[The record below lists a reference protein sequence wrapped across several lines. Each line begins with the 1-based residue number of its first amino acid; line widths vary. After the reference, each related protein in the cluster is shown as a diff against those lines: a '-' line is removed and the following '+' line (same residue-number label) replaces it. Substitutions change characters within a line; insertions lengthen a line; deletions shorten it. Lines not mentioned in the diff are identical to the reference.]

1 MVEIQTQVTLAPH
14 TTIGVG
20 GPAAEFV
27 IVKSEAELISALDYV
42 GPVLLLGG
50 GSNLL
55 ISDSGFSGRVIK
67 IETTGINDQNGIVDV
82 AAGENWDDFVSWGV
96 STSYGELAPLTGIP
110 GTVGATPIQNVGAY
124 GTEVSELIESV
135 KVYDREQSETKYLS
149 RSECNFNYRNSIFK
163 EVPDRF
169 VVLSVQ
175 FKLAKTNQ
183 IPVKYDE
190 LATKL
195 NVSVGDGSDAKLV
208 MQAVSELRASKG
220 MLLNPTDRDT
230 YSVGSFF
237 LNPRVTAAQFEQ
249 LPKEVPAWSQPDGSW
264 KVSAAWLISQS
275 GFERGY
281 RLENAAISSKHTLAI
296 CNLGNAKFSQIMDLA
311 NLIRS
316 KVQQEF
322 GLTLQIEPKTILN
335 S

>member
-1 MVEIQTQVTLAPH
+1 MVEIQTQVALAPY

-27 IVKSEAELISALDYV
+27 IVKSEAELISALYFV
-42 GPVLLLGG
+42 GPILLLGG

-67 IETTGINDQNGIVDV
+67 IESTGINDRNGIVEV

-96 STSYGELAPLTGIP
+96 AAGYGQLAPLTGIP

-124 GTEVSELIESV
+124 GTEVSELIYTV
-135 KVYDREQSETKYLS
+135 KVYDREKSEIKYLLNT
-149 RSECNFNYRNSIFK
+149 ECKFSYRNSKFK
-163 EVPDRF
+163 ELPNRF

-175 FKLAKTNQ
+175 FKLTKTNQ

-190 LATKL
+190 LAAKL
-195 NVSVGDGSDAKLV
+195 NVSVGDDSDAILV
-208 MQAVSELRASKG
+208 LQAVRELRASKG

-237 LNPRVTAAQFEQ
+237 LNPRVSATQYEK
-249 LPKEVPAWSQPDGSW
+249 LPKEVPAWQQPDGSW

-296 CNLGNAKFSQIMDLA
+296 CNLGNAKFNQIMDLA

-316 KVQQEF
+316 KVEQEF
-322 GLTLQIEPKTILN
+322 GLILQIEPKIILN
-335 S
+335 P